1 MRTKL
6 AQKQDLREALEMMRD
21 SLRETLSDARQ
32 IEHDT
37 IEEEV
42 LTRAANIDRTCNN
55 ALRYVQKAERL
66 LRTTGPP
73 TKAGH

>member
-1 MRTKL
+1 MAQRT
-6 AQKQDLREALEMMRD
+6 DLREALELMRD
-21 SLRETLSDARQ
+21 SLRETLSNARK

-37 IEEEV
+37 FEEEV
-42 LTRAANIDRTCNN
+42 LIRAANIDKTCNH

-73 TKAGH
+73 TKAGR